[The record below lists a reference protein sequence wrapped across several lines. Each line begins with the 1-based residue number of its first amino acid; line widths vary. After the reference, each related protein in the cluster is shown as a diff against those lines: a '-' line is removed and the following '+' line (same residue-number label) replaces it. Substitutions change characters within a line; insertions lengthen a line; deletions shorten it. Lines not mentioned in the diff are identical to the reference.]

1 MQPYGPPPAQPGQ
14 YAPRIVEPPPPE
26 PPWPSAPE
34 SEYRR
39 HRLTLQTESVF
50 SADEGPFY
58 NHLLGGRYAY
68 CTTRATNLGV
78 YAGYANL
85 KGTGE
90 RVHSVLFLG
99 QFEYQLFFGD
109 SGSVIVPLRVG
120 LGYLVENGPMV
131 RFATGAYF
139 VVSDDL
145 QAGMDLIA
153 PSYWSASNDTVLS
166 MSLSAEVSYV
176 F

>member
-1 MQPYGPPPAQPGQ
+1 VPGQ
-14 YAPRIVEPPPPE
+14 RPPGVVEPPPPE
-26 PPWPSAPE
+26 PAWPSTPGPDFP
-34 SEYRR
+34 R

-68 CTTRATNLGV
+68 STTRATNLSV

-90 RVHSVLFLG
+90 RVHSVLFMG

-109 SGSVIVPLRVG
+109 FEQVIVPLRVG
-120 LGYLVENGPMV
+120 LGYLVQNGPMV
-131 RFATGAYF
+131 RFATGVYF
-139 VVSDDL
+139 VLSDDL

>member
-1 MQPYGPPPAQPGQ
+1 L
-14 YAPRIVEPPPPE
+14 VEPPTPE
-26 PPWPSAPE
+26 TAWPSAPE
-34 SEYRR
+34 PEFRR
-39 HRLTLQTESVF
+39 HRFTAQTESVF

-68 CTTRATNLGV
+68 STTRATNLGV

-109 SGSVIVPLRVG
+109 FERVIVPLRVG
-120 LGYLVENGPMV
+120 IGYLVANGPMV

-139 VVSDDL
+139 VINDEL

-166 MSLSAEVSYV
+166 MSLSAEVSYL

>member
-1 MQPYGPPPAQPGQ
+1 M
-14 YAPRIVEPPPPE
+14 
-26 PPWPSAPE
+26 
-34 SEYRR
+34 
-39 HRLTLQTESVF
+39 F

-68 CTTRATNLGV
+68 NTTRATNLGV

-99 QFEYQLFFGD
+99 QFEYQLFFGELEH
-109 SGSVIVPLRVG
+109 VIVPLRVG
-120 LGYLVENGPMV
+120 VGYLVENGPMV
-131 RFATGAYF
+131 RFATGVYF

-166 MSLSAEVSYV
+166 MSLSAEVSYL

>member
-1 MQPYGPPPAQPGQ
+1 MV
-14 YAPRIVEPPPPE
+14 VEPPAPE
-26 PPWPSAPE
+26 TPWPAGPDR
-34 SEYRR
+34 EYRH

-68 CTTRATNLGV
+68 HTTRATSLGV

-90 RVHSVLFLG
+90 RVHSALFLG
-99 QFEYQLFFGD
+99 QFEYQLFLGD
-109 SGSVIVPLRVG
+109 SERVILPLRVG
-120 LGYLVENGPMV
+120 VGYLVENGPMV
-131 RFATGAYF
+131 RFATGVYF
-139 VVSDDL
+139 VASDDIEL
-145 QAGMDLIA
+145 GMDLIA
-153 PSYWSASNDTVLS
+153 PSYWNASNDTVVS
-166 MSLSAEVSYV
+166 MSVSAEVSYV

>member
-1 MQPYGPPPAQPGQ
+1 M
-14 YAPRIVEPPPPE
+14 EPPPPE
-26 PPWPSAPE
+26 PAWPSADDE
-34 SEYRR
+34 EYRR

-68 CTTRATNLGV
+68 NTTRATNLGV

-109 SGSVIVPLRVG
+109 SAHVIVPLRVG

-131 RFATGAYF
+131 RFATGVYF